1 MKNQFEDQLK
11 AALLQREEEGAVM
24 PNQGHEERFML
35 KLSQRKD
42 KGRTVR
48 LWLSIA
54 AAACI
59 VGVVS
64 ILILNGTSPNNE
76 LASIEDVGLTD
87 VTSRKTEVLEHL
99 IKQSEVPAN
108 PGDQRIAQML
118 ESLADLDQK
127 SKMLD
132 TLFRQ
137 NPHNENIAEAVV
149 KNYEYRLQLVKQLK
163 QYIEFQNRTNTHHH
177 EKQIAS

>member
-1 MKNQFEDQLK
+1 
-11 AALLQREEEGAVM
+11 
-24 PNQGHEERFML
+24 ML
-35 KLSQRKD
+35 W
-42 KGRTVR
+42 GF
-48 LWLSIA
+48 
-54 AAACI
+54 
-59 VGVVS
+59 VS
-64 ILILNGTSPNNE
+64 MLILNRTSPSNE

-137 NPHNENIAEAVV
+137 NPHNE
-149 KNYEYRLQLVKQLK
+149 
-163 QYIEFQNRTNTHHH
+163 T
-177 EKQIAS
+177 